1 MIFKICSFDGTSGA
15 NNLTERRDSRI
26 RSRIALS
33 SWVKGE
39 TLVIVMDLT
48 HENKY
53 HTFIIGVG
61 VPDLSLFEASP
72 LAFNQARFAGIRC
85 LSVSMMRP

>member
-1 MIFKICSFDGTSGA
+1 
-15 NNLTERRDSRI
+15 
-26 RSRIALS
+26 
-33 SWVKGE
+33 
-39 TLVIVMDLT
+39 LVIVIDLT

-72 LAFNQARFAGIRC
+72 LAFNQARFVGIRC